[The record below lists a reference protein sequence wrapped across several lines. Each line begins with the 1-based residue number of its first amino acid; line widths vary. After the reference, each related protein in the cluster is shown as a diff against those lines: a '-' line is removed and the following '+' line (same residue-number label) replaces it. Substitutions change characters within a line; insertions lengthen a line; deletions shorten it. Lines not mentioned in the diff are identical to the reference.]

1 MRLDRFYSLNEDLQC
16 FAVSLGWVVNPL
28 ARFLIPSFLPSQAQ
42 RRLNFLLKILRSLLC
57 A

>member
-16 FAVSLGWVVNPL
+16 SAVSLGWVVNPL